1 MNLQLQ
7 ILKSLRRVH
16 PRLLPMETLWA
27 EVRMAL
33 PEPPSRSDFNH
44 ALRVL
49 EDEKS
54 QLIVIKGEDVV
65 RAKITDPG
73 IARLEEANL

>member
-1 MNLQLQ
+1 
-7 ILKSLRRVH
+7 
-16 PRLLPMETLWA
+16 
-27 EVRMAL
+27 MAL